1 MITKRSAETRGQ
13 VKEDWITSYR
23 TFSFPGYFD
32 PRYMNYSDL
41 VAINDDR
48 CEPDSHVA
56 WHKHSNMEIFGYVVE
71 GHCLHIDSFN
81 NNYNLPAG
89 TVQRMSAGSGIHH
102 IEGNDIDKTNRY
114 LQIWIKPTVENT
126 EPEYS
131 NHYFSRE
138 DKLNKFCDI
147 TEKLP
152 IKQDAKLLAGIFTEK
167 YEYILSSNRNY
178 YLYVVNG
185 TANINNIESKEG
197 DGYSFE
203 NETKLLIE
211 SKECEIILF
220 ELK

>member
-1 MITKRSAETRGQ
+1 M
-13 VKEDWITSYR
+13 
-23 TFSFPGYFD
+23 
-32 PRYMNYSDL
+32 
-41 VAINDDR
+41 
-48 CEPDSHVA
+48 
-56 WHKHSNMEIFGYVVE
+56 
-71 GHCLHIDSFN
+71 
-81 NNYNLPAG
+81 
-89 TVQRMSAGSGIHH
+89 
-102 IEGNDIDKTNRY
+102 
-114 LQIWIKPTVENT
+114 
-126 EPEYS
+126 YS